1 MKTKIIVELTMK
13 NVFTQEYYKTEK
25 EFSLTDPF
33 ANLDAQG
40 FFNFIEILKNNN
52 LTGKSFQSVKEE
64 FIRLTSQSRSK
75 GLLSPKIEEMFIN
88 GVSNDEPMSFLNS
101 FLGNSVDGETLN
113 EVVDLK
119 LYYV

>member
-52 LTGKSFQSVKEE
+52 LTGKSFQSIKEE
-64 FIRLTSQSRSK
+64 FIRLASQSRSK